1 MKWLVLAS
9 VAVALLLPRASWA
22 QVTDSRWIVLF
33 EKECAVC
40 HGTTSVVPNAVSR
53 QALRAFSPE
62 RVLKALTTG
71 AMAPNASALSD
82 EEKRGIAVFLTGRPF
97 GNAADRSAA
106 AMPNRCA
113 SGMPMGD
120 PVRRAAVERHESRCH
135 DQRSLSTGRGSGAD
149 GRAATAAPAQ
159 VGVRLSRRQLGP
171 GPAYGGWGSGVR
183 G

>member
-120 PVRRAAVERHESRCH
+120 PS
-135 DQRSLSTGRGSGAD
+135 
-149 GRAATAAPAQ
+149 
-159 VGVRLSRRQLGP
+159 VGP
-171 GPAYGGWGSGVR
+171 H
-183 G
+183 